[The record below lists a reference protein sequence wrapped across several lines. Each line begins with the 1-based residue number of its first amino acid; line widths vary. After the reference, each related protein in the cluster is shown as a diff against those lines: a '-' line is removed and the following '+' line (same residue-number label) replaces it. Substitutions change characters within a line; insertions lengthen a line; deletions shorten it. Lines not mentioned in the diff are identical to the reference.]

1 MLFAEAPSYLVPSAS
16 LFVIREFFKISL
28 NEEVEHQSKLSNLMQ
43 RRIQNLVK
51 YLSHSAKMKFS
62 IKDFFSKC
70 DQIRSFL
77 RIWSHLLKK
86 SLMKN
91 FIFLCSVAKICIL
104 HVWMGSEFAF
114 VVFLLL
120 NLDKDILKD
129 HTHLN

>member
-1 MLFAEAPSYLVPSAS
+1 MLFAEAPSYLVPSTS

-70 DQIRSFL
+70 DS
-77 RIWSHLLKK
+77 K
-86 SLMKN
+86 SEVSCG
-91 FIFLCSVAKICIL
+91 FGHIY
-104 HVWMGSEFAF
+104 
-114 VVFLLL
+114 
-120 NLDKDILKD
+120 
-129 HTHLN
+129 